1 MHNIYVTLSWLC
13 SLDGLLILRD
23 ISIEDI
29 CKAIF
34 KQGSLEMTKP
44 FSDQKNINTNGIK
57 TNKDIEIPIDSN
69 IDLKKYDDNLLHN
82 KETRIFFAISSDSK
96 NNSNEYH
103 NIDYWNKDLQLT
115 KADENIPL
123 DPNEWLSDQHL
134 KTTMQILYVE
144 KLQSLGYE
152 QHTYA
157 IIGKKC
163 TCVKKCL
170 QHIFINNNH

>member
-1 MHNIYVTLSWLC
+1 
-13 SLDGLLILRD
+13 LDGLLILRD